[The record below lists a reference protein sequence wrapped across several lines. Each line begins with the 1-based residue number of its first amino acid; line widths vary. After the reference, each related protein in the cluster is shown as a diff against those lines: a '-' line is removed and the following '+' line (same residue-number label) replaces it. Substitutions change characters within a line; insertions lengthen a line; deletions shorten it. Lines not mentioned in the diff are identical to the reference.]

1 MCANI
6 LHMIPVPTKT
16 WSERLL
22 LYKRPRGNSRI
33 GGRSRLFGRKM
44 NCASLSARARARPS
58 VRPSVCHIPT
68 NRPESKIKWPQPT
81 DGCRVD
87 EGRIWREA
95 GAAAAAV
102 GTSVKSCE
110 ENISCCARPLRASY
124 LHITSVKMTAEGGLC
139 RLGHHVPHQPPL

>member
-44 NCASLSARARARPS
+44 NCA
-58 VRPSVCHIPT
+58 VRPSVTSRQIAPSQRSSGP
-68 NRPESKIKWPQPT
+68 NRRT